1 MDCFESYEVICP
13 FQVLQG
19 VEPYEVI
26 SPFQVVQGDK
36 TYSCEEVKWY
46 NFKEGDRY
54 LMCNEGK
61 YRIGTFHRFKWVD
74 MYKQWMSVFTYVRAS
89 DNEYCQ
95 ECAISGALPY
105 VYYKIGAS
113 PEASSFTG

>member
-1 MDCFESYEVICP
+1 MDCF
-13 FQVLQG
+13 
-19 VEPYEVI
+19 EPYEVI
-26 SPFQVVQGDK
+26 HPLQVVQGDK
-36 TYSCEEVKWY
+36 TYACEEVKWY

-105 VYYKIGAS
+105 VYYKIGGQA
-113 PEASSFTG
+113 PYDPIM